1 LQDILRTLVQN
12 LKSDEVLTVQTAINV
27 LTYLLEKN
35 TIAIQSRAN
44 DYRDLLLTPQEAALY
59 LTAQDFALILT
70 ELGTL
75 ANNEIIP
82 REIRRNAVRAL
93 GHYNSVDSIK
103 PICKFLR
110 ATWPSDEDSW
120 ITAITA
126 LFSLVTYRSNLD
138 DELRRSILQS
148 ENITPLLQAIL
159 VKCSEELKWQV
170 ETLIAFILGQYHQK
184 NSNKFKVVSIP
195 LQKVLVGHSNWV
207 LSVAFS
213 PDGKLL
219 ASGSGDSTVRLWEVA
234 TGQEITTLLGHNH
247 AVNAVAFSP
256 DGKLLASGSGD
267 NNIKL
272 WNVVTGQEITTLAGH
287 TDAVSSVV
295 FSPDGKLLASG
306 SGDSTVRLW
315 EVATGQEI
323 TTLPNFN
330 CIIHCVAFSLNG
342 LMLASGFNKR
352 NSTAGGVQLWQI
364 TIGQETNLIKNHEAH
379 TNAVKAIAFKPDQ
392 SMLAT
397 GGNRYKGSSVNLW
410 QFPDIIPLKTVIN
423 SSESVDAVAF
433 SPNGKFLASS
443 SSAENISV
451 TLWDAEKT
459 RKFGSITDSFSINS
473 LAFDTTSLI
482 LVAGSSDCSIKLWD
496 LSSLSMEL

>member
-1 LQDILRTLVQN
+1 MQDILRTLVQN

-234 TGQEITTLLGHNH
+234 TGQEITTL
-247 AVNAVAFSP
+247 
-256 DGKLLASGSGD
+256 
-267 NNIKL
+267 
-272 WNVVTGQEITTLAGH
+272 
-287 TDAVSSVV
+287 
-295 FSPDGKLLASG
+295 
-306 SGDSTVRLW
+306 
-315 EVATGQEI
+315 
-323 TTLPNFN
+323 PNFN